1 MKKFTK
7 KGILQKTIIVILMV
21 LSFNF
26 IVPAYSSAA
35 INFSVGGILANP
47 LLDLLTTVVDAV
59 ESLLQAAMTGSMEK
73 DANGMVGGLL
83 NSKVMVDNDDDR
95 ANKGGDNPLFS
106 VEKDDLQVGL
116 STGTDNYQIPVIEY
130 TPEEIF
136 SNKVPYLDINFITLN

>member
-35 INFSVGGILANP
+35 VNFSVGGILANP
-47 LLDLLTTVVDAV
+47 TLAFLSMIVDSV

-73 DANGMVGGLL
+73 DANGFVDGFL
-83 NSKVMVDNDDDR
+83 NSKVMVDTDDDR
-95 ANKGGDNPLFS
+95 VKKGGENPFLTVSKDN
-106 VEKDDLQVGL
+106 LQVGL
-116 STGTDNYQIPVIEY
+116 STGSDDYKVPVI
-130 TPEEIF
+130 
-136 SNKVPYLDINFITLN
+136 